1 MIILHEVL
9 KRLGF
14 PFKVNFSLSKF
25 LWVELTFCMASN
37 ILSYINVQI
46 NFFDGGL
53 MKYELYYHGC
63 MKH

>member
-14 PFKVNFSLSKF
+14 PFKVDFSLSKF

-37 ILSYINVQI
+37 ILRYINACRYA
-46 NFFDGGL
+46 NLGL
-53 MKYELYYHGC
+53 CNMEYFTIDV
-63 MKH
+63 